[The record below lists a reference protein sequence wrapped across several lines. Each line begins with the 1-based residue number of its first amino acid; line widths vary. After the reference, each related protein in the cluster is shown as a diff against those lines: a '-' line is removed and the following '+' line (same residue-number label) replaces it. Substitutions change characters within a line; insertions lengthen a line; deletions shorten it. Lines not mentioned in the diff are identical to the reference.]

1 VPDSPLERLLELQA
15 HDTAADRLRHRRAT
29 LAERGE
35 LAAATTGLR
44 AAEARIVELDAQRRE
59 ADAQER
65 RLADEVASVAARA
78 SEVERSM
85 YSGEIASPR
94 ELQAMQADVEQL
106 RRQQRTLEDRE
117 LTFMEARDVHD
128 AALRAAQ
135 ASGDDFAAQV
145 ARLGQAIEEHERGID
160 AELATEVEARRRLV
174 AELPDR
180 VVATYEQCRAK
191 ANGVGAARLVGMT
204 CQGCHLTIP
213 ATEVDRM
220 RREAHAGGPVGLTFC
235 DNCGAILVLS

>member
-106 RRQQRTLEDRE
+106 TRHRRTLDDRE
-117 LTFMEARDVHD
+117 LALMERQEQIEGELVELEKRVDELQSQADTAR
-128 AALRAAQ
+128 AALVEQETA
-135 ASGDDFAAQV
+135 
-145 ARLGQAIEEHERGID
+145 ID
-160 AELATEVEARRRLV
+160 AELATEAEARALAAGSV
-174 AELPDR
+174 PPDLL
-180 VVATYEQCRAK
+180 ALYEQCRSRSR
-191 ANGVGAARLVGMT
+191 GVGAARLVGNT
-204 CQGCHLTIP
+204 CQGCRLTIP
-213 ATEVDRM
+213 ATEVDRI
-220 RREAHAGGPVGLTFC
+220 RRAAADGSEGSVFHC
-235 DNCGAILVLS
+235 DNCGAILVPS

>member
-1 VPDSPLERLLELQA
+1 VPGSPLERLLDVQT
-15 HDTAADRLRHRRAT
+15 HDTAADRLRHRRET
-29 LAERGE
+29 LPERAG
-35 LAAATTGLR
+35 LAAAVEELR
-44 AAEARIVELDAQRRE
+44 TADARIAELDARRAE

-65 RLADEVASVAARA
+65 RLADEVASVTSRAA
-78 SEVERSM
+78 EVERSM

-117 LTFMEARDVHD
+117 ITFMEAREVLDD
-128 AALRAAQ
+128 DLRAARSARDDLAATVAGLNAVLAEQEQ
-135 ASGDDFAAQV
+135 A
-145 ARLGQAIEEHERGID
+145 ID
-160 AELATEVEARRRLV
+160 AELVTELQARGRLV
-174 AELPDR
+174 AELPDAM
-180 VVATYEQCRAK
+180 VATYEQCRVK
-191 ANGVGAARLVGMT
+191 GNGVGAARLVGMT

-220 RREAHAGGPVGLTFC
+220 RREAHAGGPARLAFC